1 VGHPL
6 RVALLKKGNEM
17 LTRKRYTYIGYLY
30 ILPWIIGFLVLQL
43 APLINSF
50 WYSFTNFQLLGDPK
64 FLGLDNYKKIF
75 TNDPTFLQSLKVT
88 SYYVLIAVPLKLSFA
103 LLIAIIL
110 NQNIKG
116 INFFRTLYYI
126 PSILGGSVAISVLW
140 KYLFM
145 NQGIVNNL
153 LSVVGIPAID
163 WLGDPRYALGTISLV
178 TVWQFGSSMLLFLAG
193 LKQIPVSQ
201 YEAARIDGAG
211 RLRIFAQITIPELSP
226 IILFNLIMQMINAF
240 QDFTSAFVITQ
251 GGPLKSTYLYGLM
264 LYDQGFKFFKM
275 GYSSALSW
283 ILFVIIL
290 FFTSL
295 TFRSSESWVH
305 YGDSL

>member
-1 VGHPL
+1 MHI
-6 RVALLKKGNEM
+6 
-17 LTRKRYTYIGYLY
+17 RKRYNYTGYLY

-43 APLINSF
+43 VPLINSF

-64 FLGLDNYKKIF
+64 FLGLENYKKIF
-75 TNDPTFLQSLKVT
+75 TADPTFLQSLKVT
-88 SYYVLIAVPLKLSFA
+88 SYYVLIAVPLKISFA
-103 LLIAIIL
+103 LVIAIIL

-116 INFFRTLYYI
+116 INLFRTLYYI

-145 NQGIVNNL
+145 NQGVVNNL
-153 LSVVGIPAID
+153 IGIFGIKAVD
-163 WLGDPRYALGTISLV
+163 WLGDPHYALGTISLV

-211 RLRIFAQITIPELSP
+211 RMRIFWQITIPELSP

-283 ILFVIIL
+283 ILFAIIL

>member
-1 VGHPL
+1 
-6 RVALLKKGNEM
+6 M
-17 LTRKRYTYIGYLY
+17 LTRKRYNYTGYLY
-30 ILPWIIGFLVLQL
+30 ILPWIIGFLLLQL
-43 APLINSF
+43 VPLINSF

-64 FLGLDNYKKIF
+64 FLGLENYKKIF
-75 TNDPTFLQSLKVT
+75 TADPTFLQLLKVT
-88 SYYVLIAVPLKLSFA
+88 SYYVLIAVPLKISFA
-103 LLIAIIL
+103 LVIAIIL

-116 INFFRTLYYI
+116 INLFRTLYYI

-145 NQGIVNNL
+145 NQGVVNNL
-153 LSVVGIPAID
+153 IGQFGFKAVD
-163 WLGDPRYALGTISLV
+163 WLGDPRFALGTISLV

-211 RLRIFAQITIPELSP
+211 RMRIFWQITIPELSP

-283 ILFVIIL
+283 ILFAIIL

>member
-1 VGHPL
+1 MGHPL

-153 LSVVGIPAID
+153 LSVVGIPATD

-193 LKQIPVSQ
+193 LK
-201 YEAARIDGAG
+201 
-211 RLRIFAQITIPELSP
+211 
-226 IILFNLIMQMINAF
+226 
-240 QDFTSAFVITQ
+240 
-251 GGPLKSTYLYGLM
+251 
-264 LYDQGFKFFKM
+264 
-275 GYSSALSW
+275 
-283 ILFVIIL
+283 
-290 FFTSL
+290 
-295 TFRSSESWVH
+295 
-305 YGDSL
+305 

>member
-1 VGHPL
+1 
-6 RVALLKKGNEM
+6 
-17 LTRKRYTYIGYLY
+17 
-30 ILPWIIGFLVLQL
+30 VL
-43 APLINSF
+43 
-50 WYSFTNFQLLGDPK
+50 
-64 FLGLDNYKKIF
+64 
-75 TNDPTFLQSLKVT
+75 
-88 SYYVLIAVPLKLSFA
+88 
-103 LLIAIIL
+103 
-110 NQNIKG
+110 
-116 INFFRTLYYI
+116 FR
-126 PSILGGSVAISVLW
+126 S
-140 KYLFM
+140 
-145 NQGIVNNL
+145 
-153 LSVVGIPAID
+153 
-163 WLGDPRYALGTISLV
+163 LGTISLV

-193 LKQIPVSQ
+193 LKQIPASQ

>member
-1 VGHPL
+1 
-6 RVALLKKGNEM
+6 M
-17 LTRKRYTYIGYLY
+17 QSRKNYTYIGYLY

-43 APLINSF
+43 VPLINSF

-75 TNDPTFLQSLKVT
+75 TADAIFIQSLKVT
-88 SYYVLIAVPLKLSFA
+88 FYYVMIAVPLKIGFA

-110 NQNIKG
+110 NQKIKG
-116 INFFRTLYYI
+116 INLFRTLYYI

-145 NQGIVNNL
+145 NQGVVNNI
-153 LSVVGIPAID
+153 LSTVGITAID
-163 WLGDPRYALGTISLV
+163 WLGDPRLALGTISLV
-178 TVWQFGSSMLLFLAG
+178 TIWQFGSSMLLFLAG
-193 LKQIPVSQ
+193 LKQIPVSH

-211 RLRIFAQITIPELSP
+211 RLRIFFQITIPALSP

-251 GGPLKSTYLYGLM
+251 GGPLRSTYLYGLM

-275 GYSSALSW
+275 GYASALSW
-283 ILFVIIL
+283 ILFAIIL

>member
-1 VGHPL
+1 
-6 RVALLKKGNEM
+6 M
-17 LTRKRYTYIGYLY
+17 LTRKRYNYTGYLY
-30 ILPWIIGFLVLQL
+30 ILPWIIGFLLLQL
-43 APLINSF
+43 VPLINSF

-64 FLGLDNYKKIF
+64 FLGLENYKKIF
-75 TNDPTFLQSLKVT
+75 TADPTFLQSLKVT
-88 SYYVLIAVPLKLSFA
+88 SYYVLIAVPLKISFA
-103 LLIAIIL
+103 LVIAIIL

-116 INFFRTLYYI
+116 INLFRTLYYI

-145 NQGIVNNL
+145 NQGVVNNL
-153 LSVVGIPAID
+153 IGQVGFKAVD

-211 RLRIFAQITIPELSP
+211 RMRIFWQITIPELSP

-283 ILFVIIL
+283 ILFAIIL

>member
-1 VGHPL
+1 MGHPL

-116 INFFRTLYYI
+116 IRSIHVLLQIGHRYNHIIGMRGDE
-126 PSILGGSVAISVLW
+126 PSLLQREPFPSDPILRNAKLPGA
-140 KYLFM
+140 F
-145 NQGIVNNL
+145 L
-153 LSVVGIPAID
+153 LSSHPFHQHCMGFLD
-163 WLGDPRYALGTISLV
+163 QTIAK
-178 TVWQFGSSMLLFLAG
+178 G
-193 LKQIPVSQ
+193 
-201 YEAARIDGAG
+201 
-211 RLRIFAQITIPELSP
+211 
-226 IILFNLIMQMINAF
+226 
-240 QDFTSAFVITQ
+240 
-251 GGPLKSTYLYGLM
+251 
-264 LYDQGFKFFKM
+264 
-275 GYSSALSW
+275 
-283 ILFVIIL
+283 
-290 FFTSL
+290 
-295 TFRSSESWVH
+295 
-305 YGDSL
+305 

>member
-1 VGHPL
+1 M
-6 RVALLKKGNEM
+6 KKGNEM

-88 SYYVLIAVPLKLSFA
+88 SYYVLIAVPLKLGFA

-153 LSVVGIPAID
+153 LSVVGIPATD